1 MYITPLKF
9 KKVLDCFITSKI
21 IIFVSSFDYNDKNII
36 KEIVDDARRI
46 DRLTGKEICFFY
58 FVEER
63 NEIETTNTA
72 TDDLMY
78 WIMNVK
84 GRGPMYGAGINVTI
98 ETVDDICKS
107 VIWQSSFTKCSF
119 DYFVP
124 NDVDVD
130 KLSCESDILK

>member
-1 MYITPLKF
+1 MFL
-9 KKVLDCFITSKI
+9 
-21 IIFVSSFDYNDKNII
+21 FVSSFDYNDKNIV
-36 KEIVDDARRI
+36 KEIVDNARRI
-46 DRLTGKEICFFY
+46 DRLTGTEICFFY

-84 GRGPMYGAGINVTI
+84 DRGPMYGAGINVTI
-98 ETVDDICKS
+98 ETADNICKS
-107 VIWQSSFTKCSF
+107 VIWQGSFTKCSF

-130 KLSCESDILK
+130 ELSCESDILK

>member
-9 KKVLDCFITSKI
+9 KKYLIGFITSKI

-78 WIMNVK
+78 
-84 GRGPMYGAGINVTI
+84 
-98 ETVDDICKS
+98 
-107 VIWQSSFTKCSF
+107 
-119 DYFVP
+119 
-124 NDVDVD
+124 
-130 KLSCESDILK
+130 

>member
-1 MYITPLKF
+1 MY
-9 KKVLDCFITSKI
+9 S
-21 IIFVSSFDYNDKNII
+21 
-36 KEIVDDARRI
+36 
-46 DRLTGKEICFFY
+46 
-58 FVEER
+58 
-63 NEIETTNTA
+63 
-72 TDDLMY
+72 
-78 WIMNVK
+78 IMNVK

-130 KLSCESDILK
+130 ELSCESDILK